1 MGAGMFFKIPMNEI
15 ADKNIAFEHIVK
27 IEAREIED
35 NIQNVSSIEERISI
49 IDDYLVKKLIQNHCD
64 GEQIIHAF
72 NKIYQR
78 KGEISVKKLA
88 DTACLSIKQ
97 FEHKFSGL
105 VGVNP
110 KQYLRTVRFQH
121 VLQIKKNRRFLDYT
135 SLAMEC
141 GYFDQSHFI
150 NDFKTITGLTP
161 KNFFKENQPS
171 Y

>member
-1 MGAGMFFKIPMNEI
+1 
-15 ADKNIAFEHIVK
+15 
-27 IEAREIED
+27 
-35 NIQNVSSIEERISI
+35 
-49 IDDYLVKKLIQNHCD
+49 
-64 GEQIIHAF
+64 
-72 NKIYQR
+72 
-78 KGEISVKKLA
+78 LA

-97 FEHKFSGL
+97 FERKFSGL

-121 VLQIKKNRRFLDYT
+121 VLQIKKSSRFLDYT

-161 KNFFKENQPS
+161 GNFFKENQPF